1 VETDGVLIERSA
13 RGRPDAFVEVVRRH
27 EVAVHA
33 FLARRA
39 GRQAADDLL
48 GEVWVRAF
56 GGRGGFDPA
65 HSDARP
71 WLYGIARN
79 VLRAHWR
86 AVRLVAQLGGA
97 EPADRGGVGVAEAAG
112 RAGGVQAVGRGRAV
126 EAVDP
131 WDDVIDRLDS
141 TAAAR
146 TREMAD
152 AARALPPEEREVL
165 LLVAWEQLTPTQA
178 ALVLG
183 VPPGTARS
191 RLHRARAA
199 LRPVLAGEGS

>member
-33 FLARRA
+33 YLARRA

-56 GGRGGFDPA
+56 GGRAGFDPA

-86 AVRLVAQLGGA
+86 GA
-97 EPADRGGVGVAEAAG
+97 GSGRPADRAGVAAAAD
-112 RAGGVQAVGRGRAV
+112 RAGAVQAL
-126 EAVDP
+126 DP

-141 TAAAR
+141 AAAAR
-146 TREMAD
+146 TREMVGAV
-152 AARALPPEEREVL
+152 RALPPEEREVL
-165 LLVAWEQLTPTQA
+165 LLVAWEQLTPAQA
-178 ALVLG
+178 AVVLG
-183 VPPGTARS
+183 IPPGTARS

>member
-1 VETDGVLIERSA
+1 METDGVLIERSA

-56 GGRGGFDPA
+56 GGRAGFDPA

-86 AVRLVAQLGGA
+86 AGRPADRAGVAEA
-97 EPADRGGVGVAEAAG
+97 VDRGGV
-112 RAGGVQAVGRGRAV
+112 VQAVDRGGV
-126 EAVDP
+126 VQAVDP

-141 TAAAR
+141 AAAAR
-146 TREMAD
+146 TREMVGAV
-152 AARALPPEEREVL
+152 RALPPEEREVL
-165 LLVAWEQLTPTQA
+165 LLVAWEQLTPAQA

-183 VPPGTARS
+183 IPPGTARS

>member
-1 VETDGVLIERSA
+1 VETDGDLIERSA
-13 RGRPDAFVEVVRRH
+13 RGRPDAFVEVIRRH
-27 EVAVHA
+27 EVAVHGY
-33 FLARRA
+33 LARRA

-65 HSDARP
+65 RADARP

-79 VLRAHWR
+79 VLRAYWR
-86 AVRLVAQLGGA
+86 AGR
-97 EPADRGGVGVAEAAG
+97 PADQANRVAVA
-112 RAGGVQAVGRGRAV
+112 

-141 TAAAR
+141 AVAAAS
-146 TREMAD
+146 RELAC
-152 AARALPPEEREVL
+152 AVRALPLEEREVL
-165 LLVAWEQLTPTQA
+165 LLVAWEQLTPAQA
-178 ALVLG
+178 ATALG
-183 VPPGTARS
+183 IPAGTARS

-199 LRPVLAGEGS
+199 LRPVLEGEGT